1 MVALV
6 KRKRPIS
13 TTRWCIW
20 LYFSKS
26 WYGYARVRAG
36 GTGIST
42 LVVTNGKYGGI
53 IIIVLLPYIGW
64 CDTRT
69 NKKKA
74 TIFDDAVVYLGVF
87 Y

>member
-1 MVALV
+1 M
-6 KRKRPIS
+6 
-13 TTRWCIW
+13 
-20 LYFSKS
+20 
-26 WYGYARVRAG
+26 GARVTAG
-36 GTGIST
+36 GAGIST

-74 TIFDDAVVYLGVF
+74 IFDDAVVYLGVF